1 MSSLD
6 PRTGESVAD
15 WVARL
20 YAEIDTLSGEEGK
33 NELVRRL
40 DAINRRNGMAHLI
53 PDRSLV
59 G

>member
-1 MSSLD
+1 MSGLD

-15 WVARL
+15 WVARI
-20 YAEIDTLSGEEGK
+20 YAEIDGLDAAA
-33 NELVRRL
+33 RL
-40 DAINRRNGMAHLI
+40 DLRDRMDAVNRRNGMAHLI